1 MDQSKRMNVYFISG
15 LGADR
20 RAFQKLVL
28 PPHWH
33 VHHIEWI
40 RPQKNE
46 SLDHYA
52 GRLSQVI
59 DITQPFALV
68 GLSFGGMIAAA
79 MNDYLHPQKTVIISS
94 IGAAGQLPWY
104 FKFAGLT
111 RLYRL
116 IPVALIRDPNK
127 ISNWLF
133 GAKSPAEK
141 KLLAAIITSTD
152 PGFIKWSLGAILR
165 WRNKKR
171 PEGLIHIHGSRDRIL
186 PVACT
191 HADIIIPNGSHFMV
205 WTRAQDVSKALV
217 EAIEPGRFY

>member
-1 MDQSKRMNVYFISG
+1 MNVYFISG

-28 PPHWH
+28 PSHWQ

-40 RPQKNE
+40 PPQKNE

-52 GRLSQVI
+52 GRLSRVI
-59 DITQPFALV
+59 DASQPFSLV
-68 GLSFGGMIAAA
+68 GLSFGGMIASA
-79 MNDYLHPQKTVIISS
+79 MNNYVHPQKTVIISS
-94 IGAAGQLPWY
+94 ISVAFELPWY
-104 FKFAGLT
+104 FKFAGIT

-116 IPVALIRDPNK
+116 IPLSLLRDPNK

-141 KLLAAIITSTD
+141 KLLAAIITTTD
-152 PGFIKWSLGAILR
+152 PGFIRWSLGAILR
-165 WRNKKR
+165 WKNKKR

-186 PVACT
+186 PLACT
-191 HADIIIPNGSHFMV
+191 QADIIIPNGSHFMV
-205 WTRAQDVSKALV
+205 WTRAQEVSKALV
-217 EAIEPGRFY
+217 EAIEPIRSY

>member
-1 MDQSKRMNVYFISG
+1 MNVYFISG

-28 PPHWH
+28 PPHWQ

-40 RPQKNE
+40 PPQKNE

-52 GRLSQVI
+52 GRLCQVI
-59 DITQPFALV
+59 DTTKPFFLV

-79 MNDYLHPQKTVIISS
+79 MNNYLHPEKTVIISS
-94 IGAAGQLPWY
+94 ISTAGELPWY
-104 FKFAGLT
+104 FTFAGIT

-116 IPVALIRDPNK
+116 IPLSLLRDPNK
-127 ISNWLF
+127 MINWLF

-141 KLLAAIITSTD
+141 KLLAAIITTTD
-152 PGFIKWSLGAILR
+152 PGFIRWSLGAILR
-165 WRNKKR
+165 WKNRKR

-186 PVACT
+186 PVDCT

-205 WTRAQDVSKALV
+205 WTRAQEVSKAV
-217 EAIEPGRFY
+217 AEAIEPVRIY